1 MSSDRGW
8 AFSGLERGGAV
19 FIQVVVVERERC
31 RLVLIKITYKT
42 HKEHTQVVRLQ
53 LPYPS
58 STCVDAQSKNKSWK
72 AKTHQLSTM
81 QKEVL
86 F

>member
-1 MSSDRGW
+1 MLSDRGW
-8 AFSGLERGGAV
+8 TFSGLGWGGAAL
-19 FIQVVVVERERC
+19 IQVVVVERERC
-31 RLVLIKITYKT
+31 RLVLIKITYQT
-42 HKEHTQVVRLQ
+42 HEEHTQVVRLQ

-58 STCVDAQSKNKSWK
+58 STCVDAQSKNKPQK
-72 AKTHQLSTM
+72 VKTCQLSTM